1 MSEVLPAAGR
11 EVKSNDHMGPIDAM
25 NMNALDLDL
34 MRVLDALLYERSG
47 TRAGKRTCLSPQ
59 AGSRIPSTIE
69 VCGLDRAWSNLKLA
83 GKPPGNYQDR
93 RRYLRPNSLS
103 ISASFSSI

>member
-1 MSEVLPAAGR
+1 
-11 EVKSNDHMGPIDAM
+11 M

-34 MRVLDALLYERSG
+34 MRVLDALLYERSD
-47 TRAGKRTCLSPQ
+47 TRAGKHTGHRQS
-59 AGSRIPSTIE
+59 AGRQPHTIHDR
-69 VCGLDRAWSNLKLA
+69 GLWFGSGLEQFQQKLA
-83 GKPPGNYQDR
+83 GKPPGNHPDR